1 MNNLKDVFS
10 KLIFRTSAIC
20 VAVTLAVLTVTQIIK
35 STDGGG
41 IPAVTLGQFALFLLF
56 SLLLAGASFLF
67 LLPIHKALCLL
78 VHFAACGVAFFALFM
93 LAGKFAFES
102 PSAVFIAMMLYT
114 VLYAVG
120 LGVYLLARLI
130 ARLISKKDAPKAKK
144 EAPVYEK
151 RF

>member
-1 MNNLKDVFS
+1 MNTIKDVFS
-10 KLIFRTSAIC
+10 KLLFRTTAIC

-35 STDGGG
+35 SADGGG
-41 IPAVTLGQFALFLLF
+41 IPAITLGQFALFLLF

-67 LLPIHKALCLL
+67 LLSLHKALCLL
-78 VHFAACGVAFFALFM
+78 IHFTVCGIAFFALFM
-93 LAGKFAFES
+93 LAGKFAFGS
-102 PSAVFIAMMLYT
+102 PSAVFIAMLLYT

-120 LGVYLLARLI
+120 LGIYLLVRLI
-130 ARLISKKDAPKAKK
+130 ARFLSKKDAPKTQK